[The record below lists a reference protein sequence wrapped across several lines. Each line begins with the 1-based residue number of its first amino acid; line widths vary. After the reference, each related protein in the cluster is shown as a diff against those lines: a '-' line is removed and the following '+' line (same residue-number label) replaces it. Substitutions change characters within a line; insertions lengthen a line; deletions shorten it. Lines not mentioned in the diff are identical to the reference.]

1 MVLAI
6 GVNNFGDNS
15 AEEIANGIMKVLKV
29 TKKKFMPQTKIMLF
43 GPLPTGLDPS
53 TDRRKKYNKIHDL
66 IKHLGNDKN
75 VFYYNLINEFSDE
88 KGFLKPDLFS
98 QDGIHLLPEGYKVW
112 GKFIR
117 DKYFIAT
124 K

>member
-1 MVLAI
+1 
-6 GVNNFGDNS
+6 
-15 AEEIANGIMKVLKV
+15 
-29 TKKKFMPQTKIMLF
+29 MLF

-88 KGFLKPDLFS
+88 KGFLKPDSFS